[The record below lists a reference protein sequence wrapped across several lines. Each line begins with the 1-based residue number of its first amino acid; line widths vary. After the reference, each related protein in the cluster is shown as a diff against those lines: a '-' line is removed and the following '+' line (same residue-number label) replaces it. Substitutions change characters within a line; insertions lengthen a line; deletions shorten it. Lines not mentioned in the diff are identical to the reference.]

1 MAEILK
7 DAVKHNWGFWI
18 LAGIAAALLTISFFL
33 PPSGEIHPSVIAAT
47 GEIFLFAS
55 LWTVVKAIDN
65 GHSAKITKGDAT
77 IEVKKE
83 D

>member
-1 MAEILK
+1 MDELK
-7 DAVKHNWGFWI
+7 KAIVGNHWFAVFSI
-18 LAGIAAALLTISFFL
+18 VAVLLIVISFFL
-33 PPSGEIHPSVIAAT
+33 PPQGTVDPSVLGAA
-47 GEIFLFAS
+47 GELFLFAA
-55 LWTVVKAIDN
+55 LWTVIHAIDN

>member
-1 MAEILK
+1 MGEVIK
-7 DAVKHNWGFWI
+7 QAVKGNNGFWI
-18 LAGIAAALLTISFFL
+18 LAGIAAALLVVSFIL
-33 PPSGEIHPSVIAAT
+33 PPSGQIHPSVIAGT

>member
-1 MAEILK
+1 METLK
-7 DAVKHNWGFWI
+7 NAISHNWGFWI
-18 LAGIAAALLTISFFL
+18 LAGIAAALLVGSFLL
-33 PPSGEIHPSVIAAT
+33 PPSGEIHPSVIAGT

-55 LWTVVKAIDN
+55 LWTVIKALGD

>member
-18 LAGIAAALLTISFFL
+18 LAGIATALLVASFLL
-33 PPSGEIHPSVIAAT
+33 PPSGQIHPSVIAGA
-47 GEIFLFAS
+47 GEIFAFAS
-55 LWTVVKAIDN
+55 LWTVIHAIDRGN
-65 GHSAKITKGDAT
+65 SAKVSKGDVSVE
-77 IEVKKE
+77 IKKE

>member
-1 MAEILK
+1 MGKVLK
-7 DAVKHNWGFWI
+7 DAIVGNHWFAIFSTVAILLVGISFI
-18 LAGIAAALLTISFFL
+18 LPPAGAVEPSALAGA
-33 PPSGEIHPSVIAAT
+33 